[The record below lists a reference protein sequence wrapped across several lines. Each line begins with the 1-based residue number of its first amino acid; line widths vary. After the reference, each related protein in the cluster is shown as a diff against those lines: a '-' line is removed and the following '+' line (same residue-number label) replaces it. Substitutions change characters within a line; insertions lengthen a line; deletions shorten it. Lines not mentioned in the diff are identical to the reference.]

1 MKHQSLKYKE
11 EIHKQ
16 IKKED
21 LKKYKDLIDEIRC
34 YKILRK
40 MNINKKKYH
49 YKIGDKNE
57 KEIVME
63 FI

>member
-16 IKKED
+16 IKTKEN
-21 LKKYKDLIDEIRC
+21 LKKYKDLIDEMIC

-40 MNINKKKYH
+40 MNIN
-49 YKIGDKNE
+49 
-57 KEIVME
+57 
-63 FI
+63 

>member
-16 IKKED
+16 IKKEG
-21 LKKYKDLIDEIRC
+21 LKKYKDLIDEMIC

-40 MNINKKKYH
+40 MNIN
-49 YKIGDKNE
+49 
-57 KEIVME
+57 
-63 FI
+63 